1 MKKLTAIILTLLTV
15 VSFAITAHAAEIT
28 QDGIEIGLVTDKAA
42 YSADESIT
50 ATVTVTNTNDF
61 AVTDVSLQSITPEGY
76 QIASGFE
83 ALKQIEVLK
92 AKESVVLTVTYTP
105 NRTPGTETDNS
116 GQNTPDTDADNT
128 NQNVPG
134 DSENNDPS
142 PSAPDNSNADQGDRN
157 GTPSGG
163 GTIQDNSVS
172 SPQTGDSTNI
182 MLYIVLMSVSGIGI
196 VATLLIGKKKRKA
209 LLSIMLC
216 ALMIGSSVSVMPAYA
231 AESDSTARSAEV
243 STAIKVDN
251 KDITISAKVN
261 YNLPDNSKPDD
272 GEDNDD
278 KTDGSRVLIAYFSA
292 TNTTER
298 IAEYLSGGL
307 NADLYE
313 IVPAVPYTSADLN
326 YGDSSSRTSIEMN
339 DPNSR
344 PAISGSVANMEQYDI
359 VFLGY
364 PIWWG
369 QAPRI
374 ISTFLES
381 YDFSG
386 KTIVPFCTSGS
397 SGIGSSATN
406 LHSLA
411 NSAQWFDGRRF
422 SGSTSRDEV
431 LEWANGL
438 GLDFN
443 HTQPEPDPTPTPTPT
458 PTPGSSNTLIA
469 YFSRV
474 GNTNYS
480 DDVDATTSA
489 SIVADNAEKYGTTE
503 YVARMIQ
510 QAIGGDLHLI
520 ETKDSYSADFNE
532 VVDQN
537 HSEMQTGRLPEL
549 KESNLDIS
557 QYDTVFIGYPVW
569 ATNAPQAVLSF
580 LNEYDLS
587 GKTVI
592 PFCTHDGYGAG
603 SSYSTIE
610 RNCSGATVL
619 SGLALLAR
627 DVPSAENTVSEWLSS
642 IGMLES
648 KQAETAIKITAGS
661 VTLDGVIY
669 DTELAN
675 EIKEHFPLTVSMI
688 GYGGREYYGGLNFTP
703 QSSGNGQLYFENGDI
718 TYCKANNTL
727 AIFYSQTDRPNLTM
741 EVVPIGKVT
750 SDLSVF
756 SSLGSRENI
765 TFSFDGVTD
774 DSEDKT
780 DTNKVLVAYFSA
792 TNTTERIAEYISD
805 GLNADLYEIVPA
817 VPYTSADSNYG
828 DSSSRTS
835 IEMNDPDSRPAI
847 SGSVENMEQYDIV
860 FIGYPIWWGEAPRI
874 INTFL
879 EAYDFSGKTIV
890 PFCTSGSS
898 GIGSSATNLHS
909 LTPDTNWLTGRRFSG
924 NTSSNTVMEWV
935 DGLGLNLNDTNK

>member
-1 MKKLTAIILTLLTV
+1 MEKLTAIILTLLTV

-76 QIASGFE
+76 QIASGSE
-83 ALKQIEVLK
+83 DLKQIEMLN
-92 AKESVVLTVTYTP
+92 AKESVVLTVTYAP
-105 NRTPGTETDNS
+105 NR
-116 GQNTPDTDADNT
+116 TPDTDADNT
-128 NQNVPG
+128 NQNVSG
-134 DSENNDPS
+134 DSENNNPS
-142 PSAPDNSNADQGDRN
+142 PSAPNNSNADQGDHN
-157 GTPSGG
+157 GTPSSG

-231 AESDSTARSAEV
+231 AESDSTARSAEI

-261 YNLPDNSKPDD
+261 YNLPNNSKPDD

-298 IAEYLSGGL
+298 IAEYLSDGL

-411 NSAQWFDGRRF
+411 DSAQWLEGRRF
-422 SGSTSRDEV
+422 SGSTSRDEA

-443 HTQPEPDPTPTPTPT
+443 HTQPEPDPTPTPGT
-458 PTPGSSNTLIA
+458 SNTLIA

-569 ATNAPQAVLSF
+569 LQMFRKLF
-580 LNEYDLS
+580 F
-587 GKTVI
+587 
-592 PFCTHDGYGAG
+592 PF
-603 SSYSTIE
+603 
-610 RNCSGATVL
+610 
-619 SGLALLAR
+619 
-627 DVPSAENTVSEWLSS
+627 
-642 IGMLES
+642 
-648 KQAETAIKITAGS
+648 
-661 VTLDGVIY
+661 
-669 DTELAN
+669 
-675 EIKEHFPLTVSMI
+675 
-688 GYGGREYYGGLNFTP
+688 
-703 QSSGNGQLYFENGDI
+703 
-718 TYCKANNTL
+718 
-727 AIFYSQTDRPNLTM
+727 
-741 EVVPIGKVT
+741 
-750 SDLSVF
+750 
-756 SSLGSRENI
+756 
-765 TFSFDGVTD
+765 
-774 DSEDKT
+774 
-780 DTNKVLVAYFSA
+780 
-792 TNTTERIAEYISD
+792 
-805 GLNADLYEIVPA
+805 
-817 VPYTSADSNYG
+817 
-828 DSSSRTS
+828 
-835 IEMNDPDSRPAI
+835 
-847 SGSVENMEQYDIV
+847 
-860 FIGYPIWWGEAPRI
+860 
-874 INTFL
+874 
-879 EAYDFSGKTIV
+879 
-890 PFCTSGSS
+890 
-898 GIGSSATNLHS
+898 
-909 LTPDTNWLTGRRFSG
+909 
-924 NTSSNTVMEWV
+924 
-935 DGLGLNLNDTNK
+935 